1 MATRLDNGLA
11 ADSRRLDSLKS
22 AAGKD
27 PKGQAKEAA
36 KQFEAV
42 FANLLIKSLRE
53 SLPKT
58 SLTGGGN
65 AETHFEGMLDQQ
77 RAQAMT
83 SGRGLGLAPVIEK
96 QLLRQMSAKSPADV
110 ASEAATPVK
119 SAKAA
124 AKYEVASLG
133 ATGETKSTG
142 SFIDRMK
149 EHATTAAKAIGVP
162 PAFVLGQAALESG
175 WGKREVGADQGVK
188 SHNLFGIKAGA
199 NWKGATVEIPTT
211 EYVNGVARKV
221 TEKFRAY
228 DSYADAFA
236 DYAKLISGSK
246 RYTEAAKAGG
256 DAVAFAQGLQ
266 KGGYAT
272 DPRYAE
278 KLASVIQRLG

>member
-1 MATRLDNGLA
+1 VATPLDNGLA

-58 SLTGGGN
+58 SLTSGGS

-83 SGRGLGLAPVIEK
+83 AGRGLGLAPVIEK
-96 QLLRQMSAKSPADV
+96 QLLRQMSAKSPTEV
-110 ASEAATPVK
+110 ASEAAAPVK

-124 AKYEVASLG
+124 AKYEIVSASS
-133 ATGETKSTG
+133 TGETKTG

-149 EHATTAAKAIGVP
+149 EHATMAAKAIGIP

-175 WGKREVGADQGVK
+175 WGKREIGADQGVK

-199 NWKGATVEIPTT
+199 SWKGATVEIPTT

-236 DYAKLISGSK
+236 DYAKLISGSR